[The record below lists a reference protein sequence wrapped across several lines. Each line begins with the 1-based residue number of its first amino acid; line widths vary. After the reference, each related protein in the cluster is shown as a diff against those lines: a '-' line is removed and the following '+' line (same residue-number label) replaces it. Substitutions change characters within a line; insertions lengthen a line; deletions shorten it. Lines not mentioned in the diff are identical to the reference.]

1 MRTSSGFDRLPAVAL
16 DGHGGVPEDELPV
29 GRPDLAGVGSHEGRR
44 APGERPRPTGL
55 RAGEEGPRLRLGG
68 RAGGRRPGEE
78 EVEEE
83 AAGRQQQ
90 EGGD

>member
-55 RAGEEGPRLRLGG
+55 RAGEGPRLRLGG